1 MLTLVLPQVM
11 SFCEVY
17 LSVIYIY
24 DKTLK
29 KSLFFSVPNLRCCEG
44 FSLVAES
51 KDYSSFYCVGF

>member
-17 LSVIYIY
+17 LSVIYNY

-29 KSLFFSVPNLRCCEG
+29 KSLFFCVPALRCCEG
-44 FSLVAES
+44 LSLAAEGR
-51 KDYSSFYCVGF
+51 DSF